1 MIEGLE
7 EQLGESDGT
16 AGDGPSLLTVLAWVQ
31 LLIGLLVG
39 LGFLL
44 AGEGGF
50 KLFGLV
56 SLFVGLS
63 GFAVFRG
70 FNRVIELLQRISEK

>member
-7 EQLGESDGT
+7 EQFGESDGT
-16 AGDGPSLLTVLAWVQ
+16 AGDAPSLLTVLAWVHLVIGTSAG
-31 LLIGLLVG
+31 LLILFWG
-39 LGFLL
+39 
-44 AGEGGF
+44 AGGF